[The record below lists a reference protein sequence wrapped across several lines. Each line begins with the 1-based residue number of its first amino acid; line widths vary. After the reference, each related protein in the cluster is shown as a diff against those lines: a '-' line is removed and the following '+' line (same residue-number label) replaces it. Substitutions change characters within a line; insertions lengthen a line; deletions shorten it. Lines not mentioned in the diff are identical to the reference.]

1 MIAYDGTRFVGWQR
15 QKNGR
20 SVQETLEQTFRQ
32 LLREKVQVTG
42 AGRTDSG
49 VHAEGQ
55 VAHADIRSPI
65 PTQILHR
72 ALNALLPEDLLVRS
86 VQVVPNR
93 FHARYSARSK
103 WYRYTLWNHP
113 LRPLLE
119 RDRVHHVPTPL
130 NLRAMKRATRL
141 LQGRHDFRSFGS
153 KGGTVST
160 TVRHLRELSIRK
172 EGARILI
179 DARADGFLYHMF
191 RRICGLLLGVGK
203 GRVAPK
209 EIPLLLRGE
218 SRWIP
223 PTAPAKGLCLM
234 EVRYG

>member
-20 SVQETLEQTFRQ
+20 SVQETLEQTFRH

-55 VAHADIRSPI
+55 VVHADIRSPM
-65 PTQILHR
+65 PVQIIHR

-113 LRPLLE
+113 LRPIS
-119 RDRVHHVPTPL
+119 DRNRMHHVPAYL
-130 NLRAMKRATRL
+130 NLRAMKRAARL

-153 KGGTVST
+153 AGGTVSS
-160 TVRHLRELSIRK
+160 TVRHLTKFGIRK
-172 EGARILI
+172 DGERILI

-191 RRICGLLLGVGK
+191 RRICGLLLEVGK
-203 GRVAPK
+203 GKVTPK
-209 EIPLLLRGE
+209 EIPLLLKGK

>member
-20 SVQETLEQTFRQ
+20 SVQQTLEQAFHQ
-32 LLREKVQVTG
+32 LLGKKLQVSG

-55 VAHADIRSPI
+55 VAHADIRSPM
-65 PTQILHR
+65 PLQIIQR
-72 ALNALLPEDLLVRS
+72 GLNALLPEEVLVYS
-86 VQVVPNR
+86 VQAVPAR

-113 LRPLLE
+113 LRPLSE

-130 NLRAMKRATRL
+130 NIRAMKRAARL
-141 LQGRHDFRSFGS
+141 LEGRHDFHAFGS
-153 KGGTVST
+153 AGSTVSS
-160 TVRHLRELSIRK
+160 TVRHLTKLSVRK
-172 EGARILI
+172 DGEKILI
-179 DARADGFLYHMF
+179 DAHADGFLYHML
-191 RRICGLLLGVGK
+191 RRICGFLLEVGK
-203 GRVAPK
+203 GRVSSK
-209 EIPLLLRGE
+209 EIPQLLKGK